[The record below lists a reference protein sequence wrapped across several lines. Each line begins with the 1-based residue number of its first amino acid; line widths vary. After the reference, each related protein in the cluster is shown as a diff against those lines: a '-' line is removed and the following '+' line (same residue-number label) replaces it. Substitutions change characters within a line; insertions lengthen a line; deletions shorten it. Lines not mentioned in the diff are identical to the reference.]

1 MVGFGILF
9 IGLGFLKDAVPSNN
23 QALIDFIAPYTDMGF
38 GSVALFVLFGAII
51 TIIVHSSSA
60 SMAIVL
66 TMAASGLIGL
76 DVAAAM
82 IMGSNIGTTI
92 DAYLASIGATVN
104 AKRAAR
110 VHLLFNIFGVVVILL
125 VFRTISGSY

>member
-1 MVGFGILF
+1 
-9 IGLGFLKDAVPSNN
+9 
-23 QALIDFIAPYTDMGF
+23 
-38 GSVALFVLFGAII
+38 
-51 TIIVHSSSA
+51 
-60 SMAIVL
+60 MAIVL

-110 VHLLFNIFGVVVILL
+110 VHLLFNILGLIFLNAYRHFVLETEQLHLQETSKDNVHPLSL
-125 VFRTISGSY
+125 